1 MIESPAPADAAL
13 TFTVLE
19 NEKRLA
25 DKGCKQ
31 LLTSDT
37 PSKRISAEKRVNDCI
52 LQLYSFS
59 CLDYG
64 QGRQMGH
71 VAVHSGFRQSG
82 SRWVLDWGLVAIAP
96 TSTILSPENRE
107 LLNKVRGDM

>member
-13 TFTVLE
+13 TLTVLK
-19 NEKRLA
+19 NEKRLE
-25 DKGCKQ
+25 DNGCEQ
-31 LLTSDT
+31 LSRSDT
-37 PSKRISAEKRVNDCI
+37 LSKRILAEKRVNDCI
-52 LQLYSFS
+52 QQLDSFS

-82 SRWVLDWGLVAIAP
+82 RRWVLDWGLVAISP